1 VLIPLAVDLF
11 IKACYADSAASL
23 QPMMFQTSST
33 ALMILIVLML
43 VLNFDNLISV
53 IGTGAITA
61 LLLFIALIFMAGR
74 PGPTQRFGGAGGG
87 GAKLQRP

>member
-23 QPMMFQTSST
+23 QPMMVQTSST

-43 VLNFDNLISV
+43 MLNFDSMPNV
-53 IGTGAITA
+53 IATGAIIV
-61 LLLFIALIFMAGR
+61 LLLFIALTF
-74 PGPTQRFGGAGGG
+74 QRRWWSGHRTS
-87 GAKLQRP
+87 KTLT